1 MTAHH
6 AKEIF
11 IYIIKIVYKV
21 VLKDS
26 FLNPMNVW
34 LVNRV
39 VPPVNLHHHVCL
51 ANQDIFFKEYNVLVS
66 VILAFLI
73 TIIAKSVQPALQIA
87 LLAMDQNLQIVFL
100 ASILI
105 F

>member
-1 MTAHH
+1 
-6 AKEIF
+6 
-11 IYIIKIVYKV
+11 
-21 VLKDS
+21 
-26 FLNPMNVW
+26 
-34 LVNRV
+34 

-51 ANQDIFFKEYNVLVS
+51 ANQEIFFKEHNVLVS
-66 VILAFLI
+66 VNLDFRI

-87 LLAMDQNLQIVFL
+87 QRVMDQNLQIVFL